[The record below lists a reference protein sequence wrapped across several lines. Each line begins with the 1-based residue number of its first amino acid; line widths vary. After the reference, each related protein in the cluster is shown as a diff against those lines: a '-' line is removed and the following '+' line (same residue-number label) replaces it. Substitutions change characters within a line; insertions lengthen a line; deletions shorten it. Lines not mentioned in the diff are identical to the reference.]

1 MLNYIF
7 TLNNVKYFNN
17 NIIFVNYY
25 KFTTLIKNINQ
36 MLSNNTALF
45 INSPLEQFEVTSL
58 LSFNAPVFGYISL
71 TLTNLAL
78 YSGIILSLIVGLH
91 ILGNNNTKLLPS
103 KWSILFESF
112 FASINTMV
120 REQIGKEIYLPFIY
134 SLFFFILVSN
144 LVGNVPYSYT
154 ITTSVIVSIGL
165 SFTILIGVTILGLY
179 VHKIHFFS
187 FFIPA
192 GTPLALVPL
201 LVLIELISYLAR
213 AFSLG
218 IRLFANVVAGHTL
231 LKILSTFLFKMF
243 SGGLII
249 FIMTLLP
256 FALFLAITG
265 LELAVSFIQAY
276 VLVLLVCSYI
286 KDAINLH

>member
-1 MLNYIF
+1 MLTN
-7 TLNNVKYFNN
+7 FNQS
-17 NIIFVNYY
+17 
-25 KFTTLIKNINQ
+25 K
-36 MLSNNTALF
+36 LF
-45 INSPLEQFEVTSL
+45 INSPLEQFEITSL
-58 LSFNAPVFGYISL
+58 LSFNAPLFGYINL
-71 TLTNLAL
+71 TLTNLAF
-78 YSGIILSLIVGLH
+78 YSFLILFLIVGLH
-91 ILGNNNTKLLPS
+91 IVANNSIKLLPS
-103 KWSILFESF
+103 NWSLLLESI
-112 FASINTMV
+112 FASINSMV
-120 REQIGKEIYLPFIY
+120 REQLGKEIYLPFIY
-134 SLFFFILVSN
+134 STFIFILVAN
-144 LVGNVPYSYT
+144 LIGNIPYSYA
-154 ITTSVIVSIGL
+154 ITTSIVVSIGL
-165 SFTILIGVTILGLY
+165 SFTIIIGVTILGLY

-231 LKILSTFLFKMF
+231 LKILSTFLYQMF

-249 FIMTLLP
+249 FIVTLVP

-276 VLVLLVCSYI
+276 VFVLLVCSYI
-286 KDAINLH
+286 KDAIELH